1 MSIIVLACI
10 LGASV
15 LGRAYGLAGAV
26 YEANNYLDTVL
37 GVVLPLQVNAAN
49 MTMVLLPGFAV
60 HYSDE
65 TRALNV
71 SFDSGVLFGF
81 GKHWQRRG
89 DCQAAQ
95 WRNENITTICHATL
109 DGMMLLLDGTVKDG
123 NSTVGEN
130 VTIILVVR
138 NSLARISPTER
149 KKGYAVHLDLS
160 LEQLSLAV
168 VPMRALTPLPGVP
181 EAVLKEELNQGA
193 SAILKRFIETEA
205 RQGVLRHAFSL
216 IHLPLPQ
223 Q

>member
-37 GVVLPLQVNAAN
+37 GVVLPLQVNEAN
-49 MTMVLLPGFAV
+49 MTTVLLPGFAV
-60 HYSDE
+60 HHSDE

-81 GKHWQRRG
+81 GKRWQRRG

-95 WRNENITTICHATL
+95 WRNENITTTCHATL
-109 DGMMLLLDGTVKDG
+109 DGMLLLLEGTVEDG
-123 NSTVGEN
+123 ISDEN
-130 VTIILVVR
+130 VTVMLVVR
-138 NSLARISPTER
+138 NSSAQISPTER

-160 LEQLSLAV
+160 LEQLSLDV
-168 VPMRALTPLPGVP
+168 VPMRNLTPLPGVP
-181 EAVLKEELNQGA
+181 EAVFKEELNLGA

-223 Q
+223 K